1 MFKWGTDDEWE
12 FGLQRVI
19 NFPQNSLARKQNERT
34 YLLKTLAGCPKD
46 ANKIE
51 RYNSRNGRNFFYFA
65 AEQTLCLFRKA
76 HSNGSTRLYVVVLSL
91 FLYLSHRQ
99 LLHESVVFPM
109 N

>member
-1 MFKWGTDDEWE
+1 MFLAITKSVELVRIVFRRVANQFLCPVFKWGTNEEWE

-51 RYNSRNGRNFFYFA
+51 R
-65 AEQTLCLFRKA
+65 
-76 HSNGSTRLYVVVLSL
+76 
-91 FLYLSHRQ
+91 
-99 LLHESVVFPM
+99 SVSQYRYI
-109 N
+109 

>member
-1 MFKWGTDDEWE
+1 MQLKREDRASSIKKILLRRVANKFLCPVFKWGTDDEWE

-51 RYNSRNGRNFFYFA
+51 R
-65 AEQTLCLFRKA
+65 
-76 HSNGSTRLYVVVLSL
+76 
-91 FLYLSHRQ
+91 
-99 LLHESVVFPM
+99 SV
-109 N
+109 